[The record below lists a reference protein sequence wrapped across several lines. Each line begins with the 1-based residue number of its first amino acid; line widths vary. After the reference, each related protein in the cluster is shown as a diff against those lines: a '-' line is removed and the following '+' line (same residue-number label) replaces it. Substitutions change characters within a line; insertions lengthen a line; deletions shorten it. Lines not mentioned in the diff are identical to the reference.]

1 MRGWEED
8 RVFDGVLGSGEG
20 AEGVALSSVS
30 VFRVLLGENC
40 DQWRAAGQTGRSL
53 DIRSRTFGPQ
63 VLAMRHLSSHCGGS

>member
-40 DQWRAAGQTGRSL
+40 GIL
-53 DIRSRTFGPQ
+53 
-63 VLAMRHLSSHCGGS
+63 LSCF